1 MASLRRARRF
11 RYLSVALPRVYER
24 EADAFEIGDV
34 ARDQNKSVD
43 HGRCRDQAIS
53 IAAWP
58 INRLS
63 AAECGTSR

>member
-34 ARDQNKSVD
+34 AR
-43 HGRCRDQAIS
+43 REIEAIGGGDAGDLRIS
-53 IAAWP
+53 KLFW
-58 INRLS
+58 S
-63 AAECGTSR
+63 